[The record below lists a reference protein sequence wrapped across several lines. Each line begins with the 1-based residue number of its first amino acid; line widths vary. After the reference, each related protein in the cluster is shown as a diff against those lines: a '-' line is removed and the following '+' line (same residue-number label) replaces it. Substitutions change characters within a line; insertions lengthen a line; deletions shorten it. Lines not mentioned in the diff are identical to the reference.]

1 MTKARASDAVLGSGH
16 FLELA
21 CTEADPGREHGW
33 EYVRRRGTSGVV
45 CIVAVTDDGE
55 LVLVEQLR
63 PAVGTTVIE
72 MPAGLAGDIAG
83 SEDEDL
89 ADAARRELREETG
102 YACTK
107 MRWIGKGPSSAGLT
121 SEIIDF
127 YLATGLDRQGEGGGD
142 ETEAIEVHHVK
153 LAELR
158 SWLSACEARGALV
171 EPKIYSGLYLAQL
184 LD

>member
-1 MTKARASDAVLGSGH
+1 MTKARESDPVFGSGR

-21 CTEADPGREHGW
+21 RTEPDPGREHGW
-33 EYVRRRGTSGVV
+33 EYVRRRSSSGVV
-45 CIVAVTDDGE
+45 CIAAVTDDDE

-89 ADAARRELREETG
+89 RDAARRELLEETG
-102 YACTK
+102 YACAEMT
-107 MRWIGKGPSSAGLT
+107 WIGKGPSSAGLT

-127 YLATGLDRQGEGGGD
+127 YLATGLRREGAGGGD
-142 ETEAIEVHHVK
+142 ETESIEVHHVK
-153 LAELR
+153 LGELR
-158 SWLSACEARGALV
+158 SWLGAREARGSLV
-171 EPKIYSGLYLAQL
+171 EPKIYSGLYLAKL
-184 LD
+184 LG